1 MLIMES
7 VLKIRRMHQVDGLS
21 ISAIARQLNLSR
33 NTVRKY
39 LRQSL
44 SEPPTYHREQPAK
57 PRLGNFEP
65 LLAEWLESDSKF
77 PKRLRRSAT
86 RLYADLQRQGYAGA
100 YDSVQRFVKRW
111 KAQPALK
118 SAYVPLTFNPAD
130 SYQFDWSEEEVE
142 LDGNVQRIKVAH
154 FRLAHSRMPF
164 VIAFPR
170 ETQEMVFAAHDAAFA
185 YWGGV
190 TDRGIYDNLKTCVDA
205 VLSGKERRFNARFL
219 VLMNHY
225 LIEPEACTPAAGWE
239 KGQVEKQVQDVR
251 RLCFT
256 PRRKAKDLVTLN
268 QQLQAE
274 VEQHAKQHRH
284 PKLPELT
291 VWQAFETERHQLR
304 PLAAPFN
311 GYVEREVRADS
322 TCLVRLDRNS
332 YSVDS
337 RYANRHVTLRVFAN
351 QLVVMADGQV
361 IADHPRLF
369 GRNKIQYDPWH
380 YLGLLER
387 KPGALRNGAPFQAWA
402 LPAAVMRVQELL
414 LNRKGGDKE
423 MVSLLLAAQHDG
435 LDALEKACSAALEN
449 RSVTAALVL
458 NQLQRLRQPEV
469 SQRAIETNVIPLSV
483 APVANC
489 SRYDQLRKGGAH
501 ARN

>member
-21 ISAIARQLNLSR
+21 VSAIARQLNLSR

-39 LRQSL
+39 LRQTL
-44 SEPPTYHREQPAK
+44 SKPPAYRREQPAK
-57 PRLGNFEP
+57 PKLGEFEAI
-65 LLAEWLESDSKF
+65 LGDWLEADSKL

-86 RLYADLQRQGYAGA
+86 RLHEDLQRQGYAGA

-111 KAQPALK
+111 KALPALK
-118 SAYVPLTFNPAD
+118 GAYVPLAFNPAEA
-130 SYQFDWSEEEVE
+130 YQFDWSEEEVE
-142 LDGNVQRIKVAH
+142 LDGSVQRLKVAH
-154 FRLAHSRMPF
+154 FRLVYSRMPF

-190 TDRGIYDNLKTCVDA
+190 THRGIYDNLKTCVDA

-219 VLMNHY
+219 MLMSHY

-251 RLCFT
+251 RRCFT
-256 PRRKAKDLVTLN
+256 PRRKAKDLCALN

-274 VEQHAKQHRH
+274 VEQHARQHPH
-284 PKLPELT
+284 PQQPELT
-291 VWQAFETERHQLR
+291 VWQTFEAECQQLR

-322 TCLVRLDRNS
+322 TCLVRFDRNA

-337 RYANRHVTLRVFAN
+337 RYANRHVTLRVFADR
-351 QLVVMADGQV
+351 LVVMAEGQQ

-369 GRNKIQYDPWH
+369 GRNKTQYNPWH
-380 YLGLLER
+380 YLALLER
-387 KPGALRNGAPFQAWA
+387 KPGALRNGAPFQTWA
-402 LPAAVMRVQELL
+402 LPESVVRVQRLL
-414 LNRKGGDKE
+414 LNRKGGDRD
-423 MVSLLLAAQHDG
+423 MVSLLLAAQQDG
-435 LDALEKACSAALEN
+435 LDALEAACRKALEN
-449 RSVTAALVL
+449 PSVTAALVL

-469 SQRAIETNVIPLSV
+469 ATRAIDTQVIPLSV
-483 APVANC
+483 VPVANC
-489 SRYDQLRKGGAH
+489 ARYDQLRKGGRH
-501 ARN
+501 ADH

>member
-7 VLKIRRMHQVDGLS
+7 VLKIRRMHLVDGLS

-39 LRQSL
+39 LRQPL
-44 SEPPTYHREQPAK
+44 SEPPTYRREQPAK
-57 PRLGNFEP
+57 PKLGEFEI
-65 LLAEWLESDSKF
+65 LLKEWLEADSKL

-111 KAQPALK
+111 KAQPTLK
-118 SAYVPLTFNPAD
+118 NAYVPLVFNPAD
-130 SYQFDWSEEEVE
+130 AYQFDWSEEEVE
-142 LDGNVQRIKVAH
+142 IDGVVQRIKVAH

-190 TDRGIYDNLKTCVDA
+190 TSRGIYDNLKTCVDA

-219 VLMNHY
+219 VMMNHY
-225 LIEPEACTPAAGWE
+225 LIEPDACTPAAGWE
-239 KGQVEKQVQDVR
+239 KGQVEKQVQDIR
-251 RLCFT
+251 RLCFA
-256 PRRKAKDLVTLN
+256 PRRKAKDLTTLN

-274 VEQHAKQHRH
+274 VEQHARQHRH
-284 PKLPELT
+284 PQQSELT
-291 VWQAFETERHQLR
+291 VWQVFEAERLQLR

-322 TCLVRLDRNS
+322 TCLVRFDRNA

-337 RYANRHVTLRVFAN
+337 RYANRHVTLRVFADRME
-351 QLVVMADGQV
+351 VIAEEQV

-369 GRNKIQYDPWH
+369 GRNKTQYNPWH

-387 KPGALRNGAPFQAWA
+387 KPGALRNGAPFQAWT
-402 LPAAVMRVQELL
+402 LPDAVERVQRLL
-414 LNRKGGDKE
+414 LKRKGGDRD
-423 MVSLLLAAQHDG
+423 MVSLLLAAQQEG
-435 LDALEKACSAALEN
+435 LGALDTACRAALDN
-449 RSVTAALVL
+449 KSVTAALVL
-458 NQLQRLRQPEV
+458 NQLQRIRQPGD
-469 SQRAIETNVIPLSV
+469 SQRSIETNVIPLSV
-483 APVANC
+483 APIADC
-489 SRYDQLRKGGAH
+489 SRYDQLRKGGTY

>member
-39 LRQSL
+39 LRQAL

-57 PRLGNFEP
+57 PKLGEFEA
-65 LLAEWLESDSKF
+65 LLADWLEADSKF

-86 RLYADLQRQGYAGA
+86 RLYADLQRQGYDGA

-111 KAQPALK
+111 KARPALK
-118 SAYVPLTFNPAD
+118 SAYVPLAFNPAD
-130 SYQFDWSEEEVE
+130 AYQFDWSEEEVE
-142 LDGNVQRIKVAH
+142 LDGIVQRIKVAQV
-154 FRLAHSRMPF
+154 RLCYSRMPF
-164 VIAFPR
+164 VIAYPR
-170 ETQEMVFAAHDAAFA
+170 ESQEMVFAAHDAAFA

-190 TDRGIYDNLKTCVDA
+190 TSRGIYDNLKTCVDA
-205 VLSGKERRFNARFL
+205 VLSGKERRFNDRFL
-219 VLMNHY
+219 MLMNHY
-225 LIEPEACTPAAGWE
+225 LVEPEACTPAAGWE

-256 PRRKAKDLVTLN
+256 PRRKAKDLIALN

-274 VEQHAKQHRH
+274 LERHAQQHRH
-284 PKLPELT
+284 PQQSERT
-291 VWQAFETERHQLR
+291 VWQVFEAERLQLR

-322 TCLVRLDRNS
+322 TCLVRFDRNT

-337 RYANRHVTLRVFAN
+337 RYANRHVTLRVFADR
-351 QLVVMADGQV
+351 LMVMAEGQV
-361 IADHPRLF
+361 IADHSRLF
-369 GRNKIQYDPWH
+369 GRNKTRYNPWH

-402 LPAAVMRVQELL
+402 LPDAVARVQRLL
-414 LNRKGGDKE
+414 LSRKGGDRE
-423 MVSLLLAAQHDG
+423 MVSLLLAAQQDG
-435 LDALEKACSAALEN
+435 LDALEAACSTALEN
-449 RSVTAALVL
+449 SSVTAPLVL
-458 NQLQRLRQPEV
+458 NQLQRLRQPAA
-469 SQRAIETNVIPLSV
+469 SLRAIKTHVIPLSV

-489 SRYDQLRKGGAH
+489 ARYDQLRKGGAH